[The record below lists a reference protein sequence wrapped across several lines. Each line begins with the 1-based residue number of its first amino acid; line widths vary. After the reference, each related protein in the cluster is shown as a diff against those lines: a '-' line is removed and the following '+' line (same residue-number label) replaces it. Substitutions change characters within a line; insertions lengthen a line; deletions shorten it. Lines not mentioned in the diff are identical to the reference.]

1 MPPKVKVEKGVAVK
15 KEKVTVKKELADGSS
30 RTGVKAR
37 LTKKF
42 DQHKHYRHQVAFL
55 NEALKPPWK
64 ICFGALG
71 TGIIGIEPK
80 KTSSSSSSGTKV
92 KKEPDESEVPSRIPA
107 GATVVLLLNAPLA
120 GVQGRNGN
128 SMGGYGDM
136 LDVQN
141 RSLHWKSQRSDCKGH
156 KIGAIVSH
164 QQNGGRLVVG
174 VRNCISAA
182 VATDSAKFKLLGAVS
197 RIDNVQDA
205 KFLVQDGSF
214 VICDGAKL
222 HKAITTACL
231 DAGLRAGIGLVP
243 KRYPLADSNA
253 KDYKCCKACCY
264 TEANARLHFEELSE
278 EGVATYTGGR
288 PRKGKH
294 KVKGEPSDASQPRK
308 RLRCKTEPTD
318 ESNSVIK
325 QEQKEDDSDD
335 DPEGSEAPFTLGM
348 RVQRCDNGRDW
359 GTGYVVTLDPLEV
372 TAKDDPASNGYQW
385 DNVRH
390 IPKGKGRPAKK
401 KPVPKAALGRMQAA
415 SARKSAKKASAMGVA
430 RAWLGSA
437 GSSSSKLEPAS
448 SGGSSQTKLTFNAVV
463 KQSSE
468 PAETA
473 NALRFLPKL
482 DQLSP
487 VDLTEI
493 DSQRLPGGSD
503 AFASHVFLSLSAP
516 LASSAAETRP
526 AEAEACATQIDQ
538 PSQAMDC
545 PPSLEIGAVGKNGE
559 NGVVRIDVELVED
572 CLPPVGPA
580 DVVGIDVE

>member
-1 MPPKVKVEKGVAVK
+1 VYEI
-15 KEKVTVKKELADGSS
+15 
-30 RTGVKAR
+30 
-37 LTKKF
+37 
-42 DQHKHYRHQVAFL
+42 
-55 NEALKPPWK
+55 AL
-64 ICFGALG
+64 
-71 TGIIGIEPK
+71 
-80 KTSSSSSSGTKV
+80 
-92 KKEPDESEVPSRIPA
+92 
-107 GATVVLLLNAPLA
+107 
-120 GVQGRNGN
+120 
-128 SMGGYGDM
+128 
-136 LDVQN
+136 
-141 RSLHWKSQRSDCKGH
+141 
-156 KIGAIVSH
+156 
-164 QQNGGRLVVG
+164 
-174 VRNCISAA
+174 SAA
-182 VATDSAKFKLLGAVS
+182 VASDGAKFKLLGAVS

-205 KFLVQDGSF
+205 EFLVRDGSF

-222 HKAITTACL
+222 HKAITINCL

-243 KRYPLADSNA
+243 KRYPLSDREA

-288 PRKGKH
+288 HLRRKGKH
-294 KVKGEPSDASQPRK
+294 KVKGEPTDASQPRK

-318 ESNSVIK
+318 ESHSVIK

-335 DPEGSEAPFTLGM
+335 SPEGSDAPFTLGM

-359 GTGYVVTLDPLEV
+359 GTGYVVSLDPLEV

-401 KPVPKAALGRMQAA
+401 KPAPKAALGRMQVA
-415 SARKSAKKASAMGVA
+415 SARKSAKKVLLGRGSSASSQSAMGAA

-463 KQSSE
+463 KKPSE

-473 NALRFLPKL
+473 NALRFLPKV

-493 DSQRLPGGSD
+493 DSQRLPGGSE

-516 LASSAAETRP
+516 LASSAAETKP

-538 PSQAMDC
+538 PSQAVAADTEAIDAKAMDC
-545 PPSLEIGAVGKNGE
+545 PASLEIGALGKNGE